1 MSRRA
6 SGGICRAVGDSE
18 ASSGPALR
26 DLEGV
31 HGSVGFAG
39 VGDLGDRVFCWLQRP
54 LPWKA
59 EMGSWISADSHL
71 FLPKE

>member
-6 SGGICRAVGDSE
+6 SGGICRDAGVSE
-18 ASSGPALR
+18 ASSRLALR

-31 HGSVGFAG
+31 HGSVGFTE
-39 VGDLGDRVFCWLQRP
+39 VGDLGDRVFCWFQRP

-59 EMGSWISADSHL
+59 EM
-71 FLPKE
+71 